1 MFQVLVFK
9 LCRIPEMKS
18 DMLSILAIL
27 ASVSAQPLFEFNPPV
42 LQLDDSVLEH
52 TFQLRLTSSAPE
64 VDSPIHLSGNG
75 LRFSTCTVPANR
87 DWQTVKVSTVP
98 EFSEAVSQDVKI
110 ITRVFDN
117 SEKIDQEYTGIRKVS
132 PAGQCSSTGDPHIT
146 MFNGLRITAASPG
159 TYYLVKSNQFFV
171 QAIHGKCGAKNGVQ
185 CNKAVAIQYGDT
197 VLVLDVR
204 DGGGSI
210 VRKVRGSMDN
220 IEYKPAGS
228 NGPCHTLSFNCL
240 SKVSLCVTGVKIRKH
255 IDVTIHAAAGQGIT
269 GGACGKPGAS
279 GQGYAIGLLKR
290 LFTDKIGPNVEK
302 YMKQNLVP
310 EKYNL
315 FKEKLHPAPTT
326 TPMLQCT
333 LPDAFDSP
341 APTTTSAPDLQP
353 YNPPAEEEEEEEE
366 PPADAVLPTEEQVKA
381 LCSEAIKVDG
391 CPATVNKQNYID
403 SCIEDSLNTGTLDP
417 VESTKIAYQQACKDI
432 LDLGAESADPVVAD
446 TCTKAK
452 EEAGFDTNK
461 CLNNCSGNGV
471 CTVTACQCNP
481 GFSGQD
487 CSLSLPVVTN
497 EPASPPPAEEAKPE
511 ETAPDAPSEEVKPTA
526 ETPDSPADAI
536 DEYVKPTAE
545 TPDVKEEAPAAAI
558 DKETYTAPAPVDE
571 DILSSSSL
579 STSISALLGAGY
591 FVSLLF

>member
-1 MFQVLVFK
+1 
-9 LCRIPEMKS
+9 
-18 DMLSILAIL
+18 MLPILAIL
-27 ASVSAQPLFEFNPPV
+27 ASVSAQPLLEFDPPV

-52 TFQLRLTSSAPE
+52 SFKVRLTSSAPE

-87 DWQTVKVSTVP
+87 DWQTVKVSAVP
-98 EFSEAVSQDVKI
+98 DFSGAGSQDVKI

-117 SEKIDQEYTGIRKVS
+117 SQKTDQEYTGVRKVS

-159 TYYLVKSNQFFV
+159 NYYLVKSNQFYV
-171 QAIHGKCGAKNGVQ
+171 QAIHGQCGAKNRVE

-204 DGGGSI
+204 NGGGSI
-210 VRKVRGSMDN
+210 ISKVHGSMDH
-220 IEYKPAGS
+220 IDYQPAGS
-228 NGPCHTLSFNCL
+228 NRPCHTVSFNCL
-240 SKVSLCVTGVKIRKH
+240 SKVSLCVSGEKIRKH
-255 IDVTIHAAAGQGIT
+255 IDVTIQAAAGQGIT
-269 GGACGKPGAS
+269 GGACGKPGTA
-279 GQGYAIGLLKR
+279 GKGYIIGGLKR
-290 LFTDKIGPNVEK
+290 LYTDKKGPNVEK

-310 EKYNL
+310 EQYNL
-315 FKEKLHPAPTT
+315 FKGKLHPAPTT

-341 APTTTSAPDLQP
+341 APVTTSAPDLQP
-353 YNPPAEEEEEEEE
+353 YDPPADDEEPEEET
-366 PPADAVLPTEEQVKA
+366 PADAVLPSEEQVKA
-381 LCSEAIKVDG
+381 LCSDAIKVDG

-403 SCIEDSLNTGTLDP
+403 TCIEDSLSTGTLDP
-417 VESTKIAYQQACKDI
+417 VESTKTAYQQACKDI
-432 LDLGAESADPVVAD
+432 LDLGTESADPVVAD

-461 CLNNCSGNGV
+461 CLNDCSGNGV
-471 CTVTACQCNP
+471 CTETACQCKP

-497 EPASPPPAEEAKPE
+497 EPTSPPPAEEGKPE
-511 ETAPDAPSEEVKPTA
+511 ETAPDAPSEEKKPDA
-526 ETPDSPADAI
+526 ETPDSTTDAI

-545 TPDVKEEAPAAAI
+545 TPDDKQEAPAAAR
-558 DKETYTAPAPVDE
+558 DNDTYKAPAPVDE
-571 DILSSSSL
+571 EILSSSSL
-579 STSISALLGAGY
+579 STSISALIGAGY
-591 FVSLLF
+591 IVSLLF